1 MKKIALGLA
10 ILAGVATGGPAIAAD
25 LPMKAPP
32 PPPAV
37 VYDWSGFYVGAQ
49 FGGKWNNDGWTTT
62 CINAGGPPLGTC
74 GSPLS
79 LIVFPG
85 APDATAGQSF
95 TNSGFRWGFYGG
107 YNYQVTQSWLV
118 GVEGDIGFY
127 NRSTTVGFIPGC
139 ATAACGA
146 FPPPFFGDSTT
157 VRNNGD
163 ASLRGRLGFIATP
176 DTLIYGTGG
185 VAWQRVGETVICN
198 GTTGAICNFTPPT
211 EVQQKTLLGW
221 TLGGGLE
228 WKVWQNWILRGEY
241 RYSEFQSFSPVFFA
255 NSGIAEIHADIKV
268 RSQIATFG
276 VAYKFG
282 GPAVVAKY

>member
-10 ILAGVATGGPAIAAD
+10 ILAGLATGGSAIAAD

-32 PPPAV
+32 PAPAV

-49 FGGKWNNDGWTTT
+49 VGGKWNNDDWNTT

-79 LIVFPG
+79 LIAFPG
-85 APDATAGQSF
+85 APDATSAQSF

-107 YNYQVTQSWLV
+107 YNYQVTPNWLV
-118 GVEGDIGFY
+118 GVEADVGFY
-127 NRSTTVGFIPGC
+127 NRSSTVGFIPGC
-139 ATAACGA
+139 ATAACTGI
-146 FPPPFFGDSTT
+146 FVPPFSGDSTT
-157 VRNNGD
+157 VRNDGD

-176 DTLIYGTGG
+176 DILIYGTGG
-185 VAWQRVGETVICN
+185 VAWQRIGETVICN
-198 GTTGAICNFTPPT
+198 GTTGAMCLFNHTD
-211 EVQQKTLLGW
+211 VQQKTLLGW

-228 WKVWQNWILRGEY
+228 FKVWQNWILRGEY

-255 NSGIAEIHADIKV
+255 NSGDAEVHANIKMH
-268 RSQIATFG
+268 SQIATFG

-282 GPAVVAKY
+282 GGPVVAKY